1 MKMRKALSRQAV
13 RRPFTLIEIMIV
25 VVIIGMLAA
34 LVGPNLTRRL
44 DKAKVNTTKA
54 QLVNL
59 KNAVLDFRMDVSE
72 YPSKLEDLLVNPGQD
87 KWDGPYLDSKTI
99 PKDSWDQEFQYRCPG
114 DDQDFDIISLG
125 SDKASGGDGDA
136 SDLSCWN

>member
-1 MKMRKALSRQAV
+1 MKTQKSLSRKAI
-13 RRPFTLIEIMIV
+13 RRHFTLIEIMIV

-59 KNAVLDFRMDVSE
+59 KNAVMDFRMDVSE
-72 YPSKLEDLLVNPGQD
+72 YPSKLEDLLINPGKD
-87 KWDGPYLDSKTI
+87 KWDGPYLDSKHV
-99 PKDSWDQEFQYRCPG
+99 PKDSWDNDFQYRCPG
-114 DDQDFDIISLG
+114 DDLDFDIISLG
-125 SDKASGGDGDA
+125 SDKASGGSGDA
-136 SDLSCWN
+136 SDISCWN

>member
-87 KWDGPYLDSKTI
+87 KWDGPYLDAKTI
-99 PKDSWDQEFQYRCPG
+99 PKDSWDQEFQYRYPG